1 MLGEASELW
10 RGAPL
15 SDFDG
20 WQDGRAEAARLD
32 ELRRDV
38 EELRLEAALRAG
50 RSLEVLAPARALVA
64 EAPLRERR
72 WALLALAQYQ
82 AGRQAEALSTLREVR
97 TVLAAELALDAGP
110 DLVALEQA
118 ILRQDPAL
126 LAERPRPDPSSTCP
140 YQGLPP
146 YGLDDDDRFFGRE
159 ATVAA
164 GLRRLAESGSL
175 VVVGPSGSGKSSLV
189 RAGLAAALRRDGR
202 RPVVITPGARPM
214 DALTGLSVRRG
225 DVLVVDQCEEAFSQ
239 CADEQERSR
248 FFRSLAEHAG
258 RGPLVVTMRADRT
271 GDLPAHPQFAQV
283 VERGLFLL
291 GPLGIEELRAC
302 IEGPAQQAGLLLE
315 PGLVDLLLREVE
327 DEAGALPLLSHALRE
342 TWSNREGPTLTVAG
356 YVATGGIKGAVART
370 AEEVYGSVA
379 PSQQPLVRDLMMRLV
394 APSGD
399 DDPLPGRSP
408 SRLPSRMVDDE
419 EHRSIVELLVDARL
433 VTVDD
438 GVIELAHESL
448 ARNWPRLRGWL
459 EEDVEGQRIRR
470 HLTVAADAWESMG
483 RPSTEVYRGV
493 RLAQALDWRQRAQ
506 PVLTAAER
514 AFLDESRAQ
523 VDAELSQAHAR
534 AEQERAARRRTRRF
548 ATGLAI
554 ALVVALVA
562 AGTAI
567 GFQRSA
573 RDRADEAAAASTAAD
588 ANRIAAQSGSVGALD
603 LSLLL
608 AAEAARTADTP
619 ATRGGLLGS
628 LIAHRR
634 ATRVTQLD
642 RRPTDGELADRGRTL
657 FVAAE
662 NGVIAWRVD
671 SVSPAVEVID
681 WDQPEDIAASPT
693 DDLVALWSVVDSAT
707 PQVGVFGADGR
718 RQLLLKGVEQIGGWP
733 DTFGFSPD
741 GRRLRMLVRHHA
753 ARGPGWVATV
763 REVDLATGSV
773 QGRLPVQRSEAEDSE
788 AVGVFSDDGSR
799 VVSWVE
805 GGLGT
810 PTAVDLRTG
819 ARTRLST
826 VRRPSAVLGF
836 HALPGGVVA
845 QRWSDGAVALY
856 DEQGHESQVLDVH
869 RHPVNDVVVAPRGG
883 WAATA
888 DDSGNVVVW
897 DVDRRSGLWTQRESL
912 EGHEGPVTGAAVDRT
927 GRTLVTVSQD
937 GTAISW
943 DLSADA
949 GFGSRVAGLGDQ
961 WVSNRPQVVLP
972 GRLVVLPARPAAA
985 TLADFM
991 LGRPVVAV
999 FLDPRTGRVVDRVL
1013 VGGTVPGVLY
1023 GSSVAVSPDATK
1035 VAVTYGRGAAVLDTR
1050 TRKVLARIVLD
1061 DVVGDQG
1068 ERGPE
1073 PVWGSV
1079 WTPDGSRLLLAADGE
1094 RMDDTDGGL
1103 VVVDTETWTPARDR
1117 VDLDGAAQSMEVSPD
1132 GRRLAVA
1139 MGLASVNS
1147 AQQATVRMLDARTLD
1162 LQAVLPLEQG
1172 EAPFDLSFSPDGT
1185 RLAVGGDPGTLSVF
1199 DVATGRRLHEPAQ
1212 LHTDFLQQT
1221 EWLDGDTVVTT
1232 GRDGMLSLYDAE
1244 RGLVRAELPGSS
1256 DGKVGYTYLTSV
1268 TPQEVTAVTGA
1279 GDGRRYSLELSGWL
1293 DYACLVAGRDLT
1305 RDEWSTYLPERP
1317 YRRGCADRE
1326 PE

>member
-15 SDFDG
+15 SDLDG

-327 DEAGALPLLSHALRE
+327 DEPGALPLLSHALRE

-448 ARNWPRLRGWL
+448 ARNRPRLRGWL

-562 AGTAI
+562 AGPPSASSAAPATAPTRRQRRRPPRTRT
-567 GFQRSA
+567 GSPLSPVRSEHSTCRCCSPQRPPGRPTPLPPAEGCWARSSRTVGRPGSPSSTADPPTGSSPTGGAPSSSRPRTASSPGVSTPCPPLSRSSTGTSPRTSPRHRPMTWWHCGRWSTPRRPRSA
-573 RDRADEAAAASTAAD
+573 C
-588 ANRIAAQSGSVGALD
+588 
-603 LSLLL
+603 
-608 AAEAARTADTP
+608 
-619 ATRGGLLGS
+619 
-628 LIAHRR
+628 
-634 ATRVTQLD
+634 
-642 RRPTDGELADRGRTL
+642 
-657 FVAAE
+657 
-662 NGVIAWRVD
+662 
-671 SVSPAVEVID
+671 
-681 WDQPEDIAASPT
+681 
-693 DDLVALWSVVDSAT
+693 SA
-707 PQVGVFGADGR
+707 P
-718 RQLLLKGVEQIGGWP
+718 
-733 DTFGFSPD
+733 
-741 GRRLRMLVRHHA
+741 
-753 ARGPGWVATV
+753 
-763 REVDLATGSV
+763 
-773 QGRLPVQRSEAEDSE
+773 
-788 AVGVFSDDGSR
+788 
-799 VVSWVE
+799 
-805 GGLGT
+805 
-810 PTAVDLRTG
+810 TG
-819 ARTRLST
+819 A
-826 VRRPSAVLGF
+826 
-836 HALPGGVVA
+836 
-845 QRWSDGAVALY
+845 
-856 DEQGHESQVLDVH
+856 
-869 RHPVNDVVVAPRGG
+869 
-883 WAATA
+883 
-888 DDSGNVVVW
+888 
-897 DVDRRSGLWTQRESL
+897 
-912 EGHEGPVTGAAVDRT
+912 
-927 GRTLVTVSQD
+927 VS
-937 GTAISW
+937 
-943 DLSADA
+943 
-949 GFGSRVAGLGDQ
+949 
-961 WVSNRPQVVLP
+961 
-972 GRLVVLPARPAAA
+972 
-985 TLADFM
+985 
-991 LGRPVVAV
+991 
-999 FLDPRTGRVVDRVL
+999 
-1013 VGGTVPGVLY
+1013 
-1023 GSSVAVSPDATK
+1023 
-1035 VAVTYGRGAAVLDTR
+1035 
-1050 TRKVLARIVLD
+1050 
-1061 DVVGDQG
+1061 
-1068 ERGPE
+1068 
-1073 PVWGSV
+1073 
-1079 WTPDGSRLLLAADGE
+1079 
-1094 RMDDTDGGL
+1094 
-1103 VVVDTETWTPARDR
+1103 
-1117 VDLDGAAQSMEVSPD
+1117 
-1132 GRRLAVA
+1132 
-1139 MGLASVNS
+1139 
-1147 AQQATVRMLDARTLD
+1147 
-1162 LQAVLPLEQG
+1162 
-1172 EAPFDLSFSPDGT
+1172 
-1185 RLAVGGDPGTLSVF
+1185 
-1199 DVATGRRLHEPAQ
+1199 
-1212 LHTDFLQQT
+1212 
-1221 EWLDGDTVVTT
+1221 
-1232 GRDGMLSLYDAE
+1232 
-1244 RGLVRAELPGSS
+1244 
-1256 DGKVGYTYLTSV
+1256 
-1268 TPQEVTAVTGA
+1268 
-1279 GDGRRYSLELSGWL
+1279 
-1293 DYACLVAGRDLT
+1293 C
-1305 RDEWSTYLPERP
+1305 
-1317 YRRGCADRE
+1317 C
-1326 PE
+1326 